1 MESRWME
8 HQEQELNLP
17 EGDETLSVYLLNMS
31 ALKMEVQ
38 AKTNILSSLLTLM
51 SFQTCVIK
59 FELRLNVICLFE
71 DNESQW

>member
-1 MESRWME
+1 M
-8 HQEQELNLP
+8 
-17 EGDETLSVYLLNMS
+17 SVYLLNMS
-31 ALKMEVQ
+31 ALIAEVQ

-59 FELRLNVICLFE
+59 FDLRLNVICLFE